1 MSCYRTYM
9 SKLTLSV
16 DAAVVERAKRFAER
30 RGTSLSAL
38 VERYLELL
46 TREPAPSAPPPVLG
60 RLRGILTGAEVDAH
74 RRHLERKYR

>member
-1 MSCYRTYM
+1 M

-16 DAAVVERAKRFAER
+16 DEAVVERAKRFAER

-46 TREPAPSAPPPVLG
+46 TRESAPPAQPPVLG
-60 RLRGILTGAEVDAH
+60 RLRGILAGADVDEH